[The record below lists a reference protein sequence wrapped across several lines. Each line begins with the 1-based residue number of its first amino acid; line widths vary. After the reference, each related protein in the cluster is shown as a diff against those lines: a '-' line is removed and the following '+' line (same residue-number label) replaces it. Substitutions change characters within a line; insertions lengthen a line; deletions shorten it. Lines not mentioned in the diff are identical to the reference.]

1 MASTQAEYHS
11 APDSAQLDSVQ
22 RDTVHLDDSAQ
33 RDSMHLDTAQVE
45 IAQLRTELGRRG
57 EEFAA
62 GWCQE
67 NGIIVLDRNWRGSH
81 GELDIVGYEPATQQL
96 VALEVKT
103 RSGTGYG
110 LPAEA
115 VTLPKFE
122 RLQRLIWE
130 YAQGGEYTKV
140 IGKAPGGTRVDVL
153 GIVWPRKASAPA
165 SVEYY
170 REVTGA

>member
-11 APDSAQLDSVQ
+11 AQDGAQLDSVQ
-22 RDTVHLDDSAQ
+22 RDTAHL
-33 RDSMHLDTAQVE
+33 E

-62 GWCQE
+62 GWCHE

-81 GELDIVGYEPATQQL
+81 GELDIVGYDPAAQQL

-130 YAQGGEYTKV
+130 YAQGREYV
-140 IGKAPGGTRVDVL
+140 EAIGTAQGGTRVDVL

>member
-1 MASTQAEYHS
+1 MASRQADNHS
-11 APDSAQLDSVQ
+11 AQDGAQLDSVQ
-22 RDTVHLDDSAQ
+22 RDTTQL
-33 RDSMHLDTAQVE
+33 E

-62 GWCQE
+62 GWCHE
-67 NGIIVLDRNWRGSH
+67 NGIIVLDRNWHGSH
-81 GELDIVGYEPATQQL
+81 GELDIVGYDPAAQQL

-130 YAQGGEYTKV
+130 YAQGREYV
-140 IGKAPGGTRVDVL
+140 EAIGTAQGGTRVDVL

>member
-1 MASTQAEYHS
+1 MASTQADNHS
-11 APDSAQLDSVQ
+11 AHKIHGVQ
-22 RDTVHLDDSAQ
+22 EL
-33 RDSMHLDTAQVE
+33 
-45 IAQLRTELGRRG
+45 AQLRTELGRRG

-62 GWCQE
+62 GWCHE

-81 GELDIVGYEPATQQL
+81 GELDIVGYDPAAQQL

-130 YAQGGEYTKV
+130 YAQGREYAEA
-140 IGKAPGGTRVDVL
+140 IGTAQGGTRVDVL
-153 GIVWPRKASAPA
+153 GIVWPRKATAPA
-165 SVEYY
+165 SVDYY

>member
-1 MASTQAEYHS
+1 MASTQADNHS
-11 APDSAQLDSVQ
+11 AQDSAQLDSVQ
-22 RDTVHLDDSAQ
+22 RDTTQL
-33 RDSMHLDTAQVE
+33 E

-62 GWCQE
+62 GWCRD
-67 NGIIVLDRNWRGSH
+67 NGIMVLDRNWRGSH
-81 GELDIVGYEPATQQL
+81 GELDIVGYDPVAQQL

-130 YAQGGEYTKV
+130 YAQGREYV
-140 IGKAPGGTRVDVL
+140 EAIGTAKGGTRVDVL

>member
-1 MASTQAEYHS
+1 MASRQADNHS
-11 APDSAQLDSVQ
+11 AQDRAQLDSVQ
-22 RDTVHLDDSAQ
+22 RDTTQL
-33 RDSMHLDTAQVE
+33 E

-62 GWCQE
+62 GWCHE

-81 GELDIVGYEPATQQL
+81 GELDIVGYDPAAQQL

-130 YAQGGEYTKV
+130 YAQGREYV
-140 IGKAPGGTRVDVL
+140 EAIGTAQGGTRVDVL

>member
-1 MASTQAEYHS
+1 MASRQADNHS
-11 APDSAQLDSVQ
+11 AQDSAQLDSVQ
-22 RDTVHLDDSAQ
+22 RDTTQL
-33 RDSMHLDTAQVE
+33 E

-62 GWCQE
+62 GWCHE

-81 GELDIVGYEPATQQL
+81 GELDIVGYDPAAQQL

-130 YAQGGEYTKV
+130 YARDAVSAHEGISRQ
-140 IGKAPGGTRVDVL
+140 GGTRVDVL

>member
-1 MASTQAEYHS
+1 MASTQADNHS
-11 APDSAQLDSVQ
+11 AHKNHGVQ
-22 RDTVHLDDSAQ
+22 
-33 RDSMHLDTAQVE
+33 E

-62 GWCQE
+62 GWCHE

-81 GELDIVGYEPATQQL
+81 GELDIVGYDTVAQQL

-130 YAQGGEYTKV
+130 YAQGTEYV
-140 IGKAPGGTRVDVL
+140 EAIGTAQGGTRVDVL
-153 GIVWPRKASAPA
+153 GIVWPRNASDPA

>member
-1 MASTQAEYHS
+1 MASTQADNHI
-11 APDSAQLDSVQ
+11 AQDSAQLDSVQ
-22 RDTVHLDDSAQ
+22 RDTAQ
-33 RDSMHLDTAQVE
+33 LE
-45 IAQLRTELGRRG
+45 LAQLRTELGRRG

-62 GWCQE
+62 GWCHE

-81 GELDIVGYEPATQQL
+81 GELDIVGYDPAAQQL

-130 YAQGGEYTKV
+130 YAQGREYVEAIRT
-140 IGKAPGGTRVDVL
+140 AQGGTRVDVL

>member
-1 MASTQAEYHS
+1 MASTQAEEHG
-11 APDSAQLDSVQ
+11 AQDG
-22 RDTVHLDDSAQ
+22 AQ
-33 RDSMHLDTAQVE
+33 E

-62 GWCQE
+62 GWCHE
-67 NGIIVLDRNWRGSH
+67 HGIIVLDRNWRGSH
-81 GELDIVGYEPATQQL
+81 GEVDIVGYDPAAQQL

-122 RLQRLIWE
+122 RLHRLIWE
-130 YAQGGEYTKV
+130 YAQSREYV
-140 IGKAPGGTRVDVL
+140 EAIGTAQGGTRVDVL
-153 GIVWPRKASAPA
+153 GIVWPRRASAPA

>member
-1 MASTQAEYHS
+1 MASTQAEEHS
-11 APDSAQLDSVQ
+11 AQDGAQLGSVQ
-22 RDTVHLDDSAQ
+22 RDTTQL
-33 RDSMHLDTAQVE
+33 E

-62 GWCQE
+62 GWCHE

-81 GELDIVGYEPATQQL
+81 GELDIVGYDPAAQQL

-130 YAQGGEYTKV
+130 YAQGREYV
-140 IGKAPGGTRVDVL
+140 EAIGTAHSGTRVDVL